1 MHFIKKNGYKRFS
14 KTNSADL
21 RQRVPLTYS
30 SFMAFGKF
38 RALKERYRIGK
49 KQKSSRSEIYIKP
62 TRSND
67 DDDDSLK
74 YSLKFSV

>member
-1 MHFIKKNGYKRFS
+1 MGVTTLTPINGRACMCGDNYILLLQYLFTHMHFIKKTGYKRFS

-21 RQRVPLTYS
+21 RQRIPLTYS

-49 KQKSSRSEIYIKP
+49 K
-62 TRSND
+62 
-67 DDDDSLK
+67 
-74 YSLKFSV
+74 